1 MSERKSSYFFSM
13 RPKIAIV
20 ASRYRPE
27 IIDLLTI
34 GAGEEIQKHGGS
46 YDVFKVHGSYELPT
60 VISYLDRSAQNQY
73 DAYVA
78 LGCVLKGETIHD
90 EVIARAVYDSLQ
102 RLATDRNLAIGSGV
116 LTVNTQEQAFD
127 RADPKRQNRG
137 AEAALAA
144 LDLLQLKQD
153 LNFDV

>member
-1 MSERKSSYFFSM
+1 MNDYQSSYFFSM
-13 RPKIAIV
+13 QPKIAIV
-20 ASRYRPE
+20 ASRYRAE

-34 GAGEEIQKHGGS
+34 GAGEEIQKHGGR
-46 YDVFKVHGSYELPT
+46 YDVYKVHGSYELPA
-60 VISYLDRSAQNQY
+60 VISYLDRSAQKQY

-78 LGCVLKGETIHD
+78 LGCILKGETIHD
-90 EVIARAVYDSLQ
+90 DVIARAVYDGLQ
-102 RLATDRNLAIGSGV
+102 RLSTDRNLAIGSGV
-116 LTVNTQEQAFD
+116 LTVNTQDQAFE

-137 AEAALAA
+137 KEAAIAA